1 MGLAIEQY
9 DSAHRPHAAVRE
21 LSELFRYRD
30 LIRQL
35 VSRNV
40 KVRYKRSVLGLAW
53 SMLSPLMTMVALS
66 VVFTQVFRPTAPNYP
81 VYLFPGLLLWSFF
94 AQTTSTIA
102 VEVVGGVELWKR
114 IYTPR
119 TAFAVATVC
128 TGLVHL
134 ALALGPLFALMLL
147 FHTPFGVALVALP
160 VVVLFTALFALGV
173 GLAVAAV
180 AGYFADVA
188 DLYQIV
194 LGTWMYFTPVI
205 YPRTILPERYQW
217 IFRMNPMALFVEAFR
232 MPIYEHTMPRP
243 ALLLSLAVL
252 GIATCAFGWWL
263 FTRVADDLARRG

>member
-1 MGLAIEQY
+1 MGLCDRAD

-21 LSELFRYRD
+21 LTELFRYRD
-30 LIRQL
+30 LIRSW
-35 VSRNV
+35 SRNV

-147 FHTPFGVALVALP
+147 FHTPFGVALAALP

-173 GLAVAAV
+173 GLAVAAA

-188 DLYQIV
+188 DSV
-194 LGTWMYFTPVI
+194 SDRALGCGCTSRPSSTRGPSSGGALPVDFSHQ
-205 YPRTILPERYQW
+205 PDGAVRRGVPDADLRTHHAAPG
-217 IFRMNPMALFVEAFR
+217 PAPVAAVGMATLCVR
-232 MPIYEHTMPRP
+232 
-243 ALLLSLAVL
+243 LAAVH
-252 GIATCAFGWWL
+252 
-263 FTRVADDLARRG
+263 ARRR